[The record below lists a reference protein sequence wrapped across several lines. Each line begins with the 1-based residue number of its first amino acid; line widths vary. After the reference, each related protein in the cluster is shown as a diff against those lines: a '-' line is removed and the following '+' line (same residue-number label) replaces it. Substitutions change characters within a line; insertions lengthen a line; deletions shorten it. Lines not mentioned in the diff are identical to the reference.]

1 LWVKRLGVGVFQL
14 TRIKNCDKS
23 LRHDGAEFSGVALKQ
38 EVCLMAFRLLAFA
51 CVLALHLGAQVD
63 RATLS
68 GRITDTTGGTVPEA
82 TAIIESPGTG
92 LRREVQTSSGGMY
105 TFSQLP
111 IGTYVL
117 TISKPGFRSV
127 KVNDVQLGVGDNR
140 ILNLEMQVST
150 VETAVTVEGT
160 AEVLD
165 TSSPV
170 IGAVIGSNQVREMPL
185 NGRHWASL
193 MALAPGAINTGEGN
207 QQSIRFVGRARD
219 DNNWTFDGIDA
230 TGVKDPRQEAAL
242 RLVIST
248 DSIAEFRVNSTLYS
262 AESGSGAGGQ
272 VNVVSKSGTNAFHGS
287 LFEFFRNDK
296 LDARNPFD
304 TSKQPFRLN
313 QFGGNV
319 GGPLIRNK
327 SFFFANYEG
336 LRQRVSQTLTNDVPS
351 AAFKARATNPVIRD
365 LLSFYPLGTES
376 TTNADVD
383 RVRLNRS
390 QVWNENAGTM
400 RVDYRFNDNNTIFG
414 RYNVDNGETAS
425 PRSVIENDMTNDSFR
440 PSNFVLQYQ
449 RVFTPSLINEAKAGV
464 NRSTLNRNTIGNVPE
479 SIAVAGFMTLNQTNQ
494 LIEAGTSYSIVDNL
508 TFIRGGHTLK
518 FGGEIR
524 RAHVNVADPAMNSYS
539 VSYATRPAFLSNQVN
554 NVAIT
559 GGAPVLGTRKW
570 YYYAYVQDDWKV
582 RPNLTVNLGLR
593 YEFYGINKEAHDRY
607 RVFDISCGGF
617 CPHGTPWYFPDKNNF
632 DPRVGLAW
640 TFGKTVIR
648 TGAGIYHGPGQIDDV
663 NTALDNMADRFS
675 LTTLEAP
682 GLSYPIAPFL
692 AQAAAVGV
700 TPRALQRD
708 RRDLYTAQWG
718 LSIQRELP
726 SRFVGQ
732 IGYVGNSGVN
742 LFARQYIN
750 NVNPVTRT
758 RPLPAFGRMDEK
770 RQDGKSNFHA
780 LQLSLH
786 RRLAR
791 NFTWGTEYMW
801 SHSINDGNLGGGEG
815 AQPQIATCRACDR
828 GNSAQDIRH
837 TMTSNWTLA
846 LPFGPG
852 QRFLNSGVAS
862 RILGGWESSGIWTM
876 RTGRM
881 LTVGIAR
888 SATEAPD
895 GNTSGQRP
903 DIVPGVSIYPPGG
916 PTLAQWFNP
925 AAFAIPRPG
934 TWGNAGR
941 SIATGPG
948 LAQVDFALQ
957 KVTQIVEQKE
967 IVFRVE
973 AFNIFNRTQ
982 AGNPGTTLTS
992 PATFGIVTSG
1002 LNRTI
1007 GTGTARQ
1014 VQLAMR
1020 FNF

>member
-1 LWVKRLGVGVFQL
+1 MA
-14 TRIKNCDKS
+14 TRS
-23 LRHDGAEFSGVALKQ
+23 L
-38 EVCLMAFRLLAFA
+38 LLAFFIGIQ
-51 CVLALHLGAQVD
+51 LWAQVD
-63 RATLS
+63 RATL
-68 GRITDTTGGTVPEA
+68 GGTITDSTGALVPGAAA
-82 TAIIESPGTG
+82 TIESSETG
-92 LRREVQTSSGGMY
+92 LRRQAESAAGGAY

-111 IGTYVL
+111 IGVYTL
-117 TISKPGFRSV
+117 TVNKPGFRSV
-127 KVNDVQLGVGDNR
+127 RITDIRLGVGDNR
-140 ILNLEMQVST
+140 VLNVEMEVSS
-150 VETAVTVEGT
+150 VQTAVTVEGA

-170 IGAVIGSNQVREMPL
+170 IGTVIGSNQVRELPL

-219 DNNWTFDGIDA
+219 DNNWTFDGVDA

-272 VNVVSKSGTNAFHGS
+272 VNVVSKSGTNSFHGS

-313 QFGGNV
+313 QFGGNI
-319 GGPLIRNK
+319 GGPLIRNR

-351 AAFKARATNPVIRD
+351 AAFRARATLPVIRD
-365 LLSFYPLGTES
+365 LIGAYPLGTE
-376 TTNADVD
+376 TTTDAEVD

-390 QVWNENAGTM
+390 QVWNENAGTI

-425 PRSVIENDMTNDSFR
+425 PRSVIAGDVTNDSFR

-449 RVFTPSLINEAKAGV
+449 RVFTPSVINEAKAGV
-464 NRSTLNRNTIGNVPE
+464 NRSTLHRDTLGPVPN
-479 SIAVAGFMTLNQTNQ
+479 SIAVAGFMTLNQPNA
-494 LIEAGTSYSIVDNL
+494 LIEAGTSYSIVDTL
-508 TFIRGGHTLK
+508 TVIRGGHTLK

-524 RAHVNVADPAMNSYS
+524 RAHVNVADPAFDSLS
-539 VSYATRPAFLSNQVN
+539 VTYATRPAFLANQVN

-582 RPNLTVNLGLR
+582 RPNLTLNLGLR
-593 YEFYGINKEAHDRY
+593 YEFYGVNKEVNDRY
-607 RVFDISCGGF
+607 RVFDMSCGGF
-617 CPHGTPWYFPDKNNF
+617 CPHGTPWYAPDKNNF

-640 TFGKTVIR
+640 TLGNTVIR

-675 LTTLEAP
+675 LTALEAP
-682 GLSYPIAPFL
+682 GLSYPVTPFL
-692 AQAAAVGV
+692 ALASEVGV

-718 LSIQRELP
+718 LSVQRELP
-726 SRFVGQ
+726 AGFVGQ
-732 IGYVGNSGVN
+732 VAYVGNSGVK

-750 NVNPVTRT
+750 NVDPITRV
-758 RPLPAFGRMDEK
+758 RPLPSFGRMDEK
-770 RQDGKSNFHA
+770 RQDGKSNFNA

-791 NFTWGTEYMW
+791 NFQWGTEYMW
-801 SHSINDGNLGGGEG
+801 SHAINDGNLGGGEG

-828 GNSAQDIRH
+828 DDSAQDIRH
-837 TMTSNWTLA
+837 TITSNWLFV

-852 QRFLNSGVAS
+852 QPYLNSGFAS
-862 RILGGWESSGIWTM
+862 KILGGWESSGIWTM
-876 RTGRM
+876 RTGRP
-881 LTVGIAR
+881 LTVTIAR
-888 SATEAPD
+888 SAAQAPD
-895 GNTSGQRP
+895 GNTSNQRP
-903 DIVPGVSIYPPGG
+903 DLVPGVSVYPSGG
-916 PTLAQWFNP
+916 PTFSQWLNP

-941 SIATGPG
+941 VIGRGPR

-957 KVTQIVEQKE
+957 KVIPIVEQKE
-967 IVFRVE
+967 FVLRVE

-992 PATFGIVTSG
+992 PATFGLVTSG

-1014 VQLAMR
+1014 LQLAAR